1 MVSLSAIAA
10 KTGRPRGRPRARWV
24 EYWTY
29 SCALFVRDG
38 PTLSW
43 QGGVAATLPP
53 SFLFFVFLLC
63 DRHGRSH
70 ALGFYRWGESRAH
83 EIASWHTPWTP
94 LSEVAKAITGT
105 QRIKKVNKQFVRAGC
120 GTRPSREGRAEGGV
134 RSGPLLIT
142 TRLLLSAAAG
152 CNNGAAGAP
161 ENSPHGEPR
170 LWPSLRPSPARLL
183 APA

>member
-134 RSGPLLIT
+134 RSGPLLMLSVMLSSLA
-142 TRLLLSAAAG
+142 TR
-152 CNNGAAGAP
+152 GAATRVCTTDEILGPGAWRTP
-161 ENSPHGEPR
+161 FDAAIAGSPSTR
-170 LWPSLRPSPARLL
+170 
-183 APA
+183 